1 MFVAA
6 RFDLQAYLIQKGTYS
21 LNSEDNPDDLKEK
34 GLSLVKEGQLDEAL
48 ACFEAAAEAYAAD
61 SNEAGQAEM
70 HNNIGVIYRMQRN
83 WNTAEESLLQAE
95 SGFRAL
101 GDNLRRAQVLGNLG
115 DVYASK
121 HENTTAAR
129 YYSDASEQFA
139 KVGDGEQQYRVLR
152 TFSIMRIRQ
161 RHWPGAIDLMARAL
175 EARPRRSFVQQL
187 FYPLLRLA
195 RRLWTSP

>member
-1 MFVAA
+1 M
-6 RFDLQAYLIQKGTYS
+6 KPEGS
-21 LNSEDNPDDLKEK
+21 PDDLKEK
-34 GLSLVKEGQLDEAL
+34 GLSLVREGQLDEAL
-48 ACFEAAAEAYAAD
+48 ACFEAAAEAHAAD
-61 SNEAGQAEM
+61 SNKAGQAEM

-83 WNTAEESLLQAE
+83 WTAAEESLLRAE

-101 GDNLRRAQVLGNLG
+101 DDNLRRAQVLGNLG

-121 HENTTAAR
+121 HENTAAAR

-161 RHWPGAIDLMARAL
+161 RNWQEAIDLMSRAL
-175 EARPRRSFVQQL
+175 EARPRRSFIQQL
-187 FYPLLRLA
+187 TYPLLRLA
-195 RRLWTSP
+195 RRLWTGT